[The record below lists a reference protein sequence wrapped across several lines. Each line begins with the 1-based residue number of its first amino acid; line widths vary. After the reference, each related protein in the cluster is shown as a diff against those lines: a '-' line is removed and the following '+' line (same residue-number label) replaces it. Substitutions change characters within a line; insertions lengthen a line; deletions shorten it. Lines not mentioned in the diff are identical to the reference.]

1 MYLNIS
7 IFNNVKY
14 QDYCLTFPFHRGK
27 NTEWQTVQDL
37 ELSSLYL
44 QDAHSVSK
52 TAYTKQEG
60 LILHSRSIH
69 KQFVKPLLAFLKNSA
84 SRSHLFSYLE
94 STAQWMHAYMLDLQ
108 FYLSRHWWLS
118 LVRVAQR
125 PGLAFPQ
132 ILSGLFCCPPVG
144 EFSSLLQA
152 LQYMFLLECFK
163 CALKVL
169 FNLKLNSWHFCSACG
184 FIIPTVIKSLFSVSY
199 P

>member
-1 MYLNIS
+1 MYTLCPRQPTQSRKGWYCIQDPYIS
-7 IFNNVKY
+7 SLSNH
-14 QDYCLTFPFHRGK
+14 C
-27 NTEWQTVQDL
+27 W
-37 ELSSLYL
+37 LSSRTLLVGHTYSHIWRVQL
-44 QDAHSVSK
+44 N
-52 TAYTKQEG
+52 ECM
-60 LILHSRSIH
+60 LI
-69 KQFVKPLLAFLKNSA
+69 
-84 SRSHLFSYLE
+84 
-94 STAQWMHAYMLDLQ
+94 WLDLQ

-163 CALKVL
+163 CAFKVL